1 VPRGTFEIPI
11 QLPQQQS
18 SACLAK
24 MNESVAWQCASNIIF
39 QVNVGPLLDNSTTTT
54 VTFDP
59 SPESFNNASIR
70 GQQPP
75 NFRSVE
81 LKQITE
87 TELGPTYYF
96 RTTYDR
102 VVLLDEDEL
111 APAQVSQPLLSA
123 GREPFEPGDKLWRC
137 IFNDTLFEGYLYP
150 NQNTTAYSASNSTA
164 DPDVP
169 SRLPKIPHML
179 KLIEQRVP
187 DGKRPRC
194 EKVRI
199 LADMSLEPI
208 DEPTGVVSLAYTVT
222 GAAATRVK
230 SAKFR
235 LRQQS
240 QAANACRCQWMVQ

>member
-1 VPRGTFEIPI
+1 VRTTTLSGNPPIEPVPRGTFESPI

-96 RTTYDR
+96 RLRSRCLTRRRRARSSSGIATPTVCWSRTIRARRQAMAMHLQRHLIRGVSVSQSEYDR
-102 VVLLDEDEL
+102 L
-111 APAQVSQPLLSA
+111 
-123 GREPFEPGDKLWRC
+123 
-137 IFNDTLFEGYLYP
+137 
-150 NQNTTAYSASNSTA
+150 
-164 DPDVP
+164 
-169 SRLPKIPHML
+169 
-179 KLIEQRVP
+179 QRV
-187 DGKRPRC
+187 K
-194 EKVRI
+194 
-199 LADMSLEPI
+199 
-208 DEPTGVVSLAYTVT
+208 
-222 GAAATRVK
+222 
-230 SAKFR
+230 
-235 LRQQS
+235 
-240 QAANACRCQWMVQ
+240 